1 MTQAMIEENPRVLII
16 ERVFEAPREAVFKA
30 WTGPEILMK
39 WFCCKD
45 FKVVSAKVDLR
56 VGGKWRCSME
66 SPEGNIYTEAG
77 VFHEIA
83 KPERIVTTWAWEAIG
98 GEEKHEIG
106 YETVVTVNFEVYETD
121 KTKMLFK
128 QEFFETVES
137 RDSHNQG
144 WSEAFDNLDIYLGI
158 VIGPN

>member
-1 MTQAMIEENPRVLII
+1 MGEAIKEDNLKVLVI
-16 ERVFEAPREAVFKA
+16 ERIFDAPRERVFKA
-30 WTGPEILMK
+30 WTDPEQMMQ

-45 FKVVSAKVDLR
+45 FKVVLAEVDLR
-56 VGGKWRCSME
+56 VDGKWRSSME
-66 SPEGNIYTEAG
+66 SSEGNIYTEVG

-121 KTKMLFK
+121 KTKMLFR

-144 WSEAFDNLDIYLGI
+144 WSEAFDNLELYLE
-158 VIGPN
+158 NA